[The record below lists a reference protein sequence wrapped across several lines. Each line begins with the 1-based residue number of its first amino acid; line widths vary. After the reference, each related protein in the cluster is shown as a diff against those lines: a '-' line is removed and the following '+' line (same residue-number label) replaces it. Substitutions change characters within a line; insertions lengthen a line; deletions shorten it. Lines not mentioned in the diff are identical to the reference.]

1 MAKMNAGFQVTPD
14 EFEKMVGKSKVDTKY
29 MSIVSGGQTYL
40 YKKHP
45 SSTDEEINL
54 SRISKLGHT
63 SGKNKVFEY
72 ALKTD
77 IIDSVLDINNF
88 SVKLQNRH
96 KAAMNESFETGKA
109 DDTGVIESTETTA
122 ANFR

>member
-1 MAKMNAGFQVTPD
+1 MAKMNAGFHVTPD
-14 EFEKMVGKSKVDTKY
+14 VFEKMVGKNKVDTKY
-29 MSIVSGGQTYL
+29 MSIVSNGHTYL
-40 YKKHP
+40 FKKHP
-45 SSTDEEINL
+45 SSTDEQINL

-88 SVKLQNRH
+88 SVKLQNDIKRY
-96 KAAMNESFETGKA
+96 E
-109 DDTGVIESTETTA
+109 
-122 ANFR
+122 